1 MIATVLHPF
10 LLSVLQATSYESH
23 NLATGQTLKA
33 GAPGVLEPKRGGRGP
48 GGESAE
54 RGEGETEN
62 GDFFLHQFLAHFS
75 LQIKT
80 RSKRGAA
87 TVKGKQGVMYIN
99 LDGGGG
105 EERVETF
112 EASGLLA
119 LLPSGGEQCPST
131 ADSSAVSLSQMAFL
145 SMAVSIFRSPIK

>member
-1 MIATVLHPF
+1 MNHTTWQQVRPSKQVHQVY
-10 LLSVLQATSYESH
+10 LSQREEDEGLV
-23 NLATGQTLKA
+23 
-33 GAPGVLEPKRGGRGP
+33 
-48 GGESAE
+48 E
-54 RGEGETEN
+54 RVQREEREKLRMVT
-62 GDFFLHQFLAHFS
+62 FLASLLAYFS

-80 RSKRGAA
+80 RSKRDAA

>member
-1 MIATVLHPF
+1 MNHTTWQQVR
-10 LLSVLQATSYESH
+10 LSKQVHHVYLSQREEDEG
-23 NLATGQTLKA
+23 L
-33 GAPGVLEPKRGGRGP
+33 V
-48 GGESAE
+48 E
-54 RGEGETEN
+54 RVQREEREKLRMVT
-62 GDFFLHQFLAHFS
+62 FLASLLAYFS

-80 RSKRGAA
+80 RSKRDAA